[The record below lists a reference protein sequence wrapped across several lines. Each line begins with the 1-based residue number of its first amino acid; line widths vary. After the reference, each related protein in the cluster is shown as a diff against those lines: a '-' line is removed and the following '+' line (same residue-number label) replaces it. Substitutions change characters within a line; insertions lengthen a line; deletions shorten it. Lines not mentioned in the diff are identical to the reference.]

1 MKRIKIIFV
10 NNYGFPIRNPR
21 VNRIRTLYRIL
32 SKQYDIEIISNRV
45 KGFNEDLQEQNN
57 TRVGFSIF
65 NNTVKSESLI
75 KLKAWF
81 KRIIFPDLL
90 VFHGFGL
97 FRYLLSKK
105 ELDDTILVSFS
116 PPVSVLFWINIL
128 RIFRKN
134 FFWIS
139 DIGDLIYNNPTNRLW
154 TGMDRGIQYL
164 ENKIMNN
171 SDYLVFNSINILD
184 FYITQYPFIKYK
196 TCVIPNGSS
205 INFEKLN
212 SKIHDGLVFSYF
224 GSTYEPTR
232 SGIRE
237 IEILKQ
243 VNLEITKYNIKMEI
257 ILAGRLDKKI
267 SSLADN
273 SIKVFNQ
280 LDEFSLIQ
288 LYETT
293 DFLVSFA
300 NLNYEGIP
308 SKISEYLASG
318 LPLIIFTYDESD
330 RNLNQMR
337 EFPRVFIYSIENT
350 ESTKLVQWI
359 LNITDRKIKAD
370 MSEDIRIFQSWNKIF
385 NEARNKF

>member
-1 MKRIKIIFV
+1 MKEIKIIFV

-21 VNRIRTLYRIL
+21 VNRIRTMYRIL
-32 SKQYDIEIISNRV
+32 SKQYDIEIVSNKV
-45 KGFNEDLQEQNN
+45 KGYNEDLDEQKN
-57 TRVGFSIF
+57 TRVGFSIS
-65 NNTVKSESLI
+65 NDTLKSESLI
-75 KLKAWF
+75 KLKAWL

-97 FRYLLSKK
+97 FRYLLCKK
-105 ELDDTILVSFS
+105 DLDNTILISFS

-128 RIFRKN
+128 RIFRKK
-134 FFWIS
+134 FYWIS

-154 TGMDRGIQYL
+154 AGMDRSMKYM

-171 SDYLVFNSINILD
+171 SDYLIFNSINILES
-184 FYITQYPFIKYK
+184 YITQFPFIKDK
-196 TCVIPNGSS
+196 TCIIPNGSS
-205 INFEKLN
+205 INFEKLK

-224 GSTYEPTR
+224 GSTYEPIR

-243 VNLEITKYNIKMEI
+243 VNIDILKQNIKMEI
-257 ILAGRLDKKI
+257 ILAGKLDKKVC
-267 SSLADN
+267 SLADR
-273 SIKVFNQ
+273 SIKIFNQ
-280 LDEFSLIQ
+280 LDESRLIQ

-293 DFLVSFA
+293 DFLFSLA
-300 NLNYEGIP
+300 NINYEGIP

-330 RNLNQMR
+330 RNLNQIR
-337 EFPRVFIYSIENT
+337 EFPRVFIYNIENT
-350 ESTKLVQWI
+350 EITKLVQWI

-370 MSEDIRIFQSWNKIF
+370 MSEDYRIFQNWNKIF
-385 NEARNKF
+385 NEAGLKF